1 MTCSGNGASCTAAR
15 AGTNGNNN
23 GDYTMVFVD
32 TDGNAFTSSNSSTAD
47 LSIPAGATV
56 VFAGLYWG
64 ADTSA
69 GNNGS
74 AAPTPRNRDKLD
86 FKTPTAAYTTVTASV
101 VDSDATNTTSYQA
114 FADVTSLVQAG
125 GSGTY
130 SAGDI
135 QAGTGENRYGG
146 WALVVAYG
154 DTTEPFQRIHVY
166 DGFQVLQSGGTTTTD
181 ITLTD
186 FLTPASG
193 TSQGRASASSAGRAT
208 AR

>member
-1 MTCSGNGASCTAAR
+1 MR
-15 AGTNGNNN
+15 A
-23 GDYTMVFVD
+23 
-32 TDGNAFTSSNSSTAD
+32 
-47 LSIPAGATV
+47 P
-56 VFAGLYWG
+56 
-64 ADTSA
+64 
-69 GNNGS
+69 
-74 AAPTPRNRDKLD
+74 AAPPPPTPPQRNKLD
-86 FKTPTAAYTTVTASV
+86 FKTPTALYTTVTASV
-101 VDSDATNTTSYQA
+101 VDTDSTDTSSYQA

-181 ITLTD
+181 ITSPTSSRLR
-186 FLTPASG
+186 PARSMA
-193 TSQGRASASSAGRAT
+193 ASASSPGRAT